1 MNVIIQLFSLSR
13 VGTAYLTLGS
23 TFFTVG
29 SFVLSASLSF
39 SKLEYL
45 LRWFMKI
52 INIRLNTQRNSIYD
66 ITSPNKI
73 IIVLLSICINCC
85 ICSGDKVCVFEA
97 YLEHISL
104 HRGETDHWNNILYFD
119 VFQLC
124 KICFCRSSALCAGES
139 SLKCSR
145 I

>member
-1 MNVIIQLFSLSR
+1 
-13 VGTAYLTLGS
+13 
-23 TFFTVG
+23 
-29 SFVLSASLSF
+29 
-39 SKLEYL
+39 
-45 LRWFMKI
+45 MKI

-104 HRGETDHWNNILYFD
+104 HRGETDH
-119 VFQLC
+119 
-124 KICFCRSSALCAGES
+124 
-139 SLKCSR
+139 
-145 I
+145 